1 MKYLYGFIINFQ
13 FFTMIPIP
21 VEISIDDDHL
31 KKAVKT
37 FPLLGLFQGFIYALT
52 VYFLLQWTPFSNLA
66 IAFIIWFVMILL
78 TGGIHLDGWMDTSDA
93 YFSYSSIEKRLEIM
107 KDPRTGAFGVLSVIV
122 LLSAKFLFIYEIVS
136 GITFTSYLL
145 IIILP
150 FLSKG
155 IMGLLLMT
163 VPLAKEEGLAYHFR
177 KAGDSSIRL
186 VYLVFWIGLTG
197 LVALIDFRTFFPILI
212 MFIVVVI
219 CFIFLRSKTVKWFGG
234 ITGDVLGGSVEGVEL
249 MLWMTIWL
257 LHYSVMV

>member
-1 MKYLYGFIINFQ
+1 MKHLYGFMINLQ

-21 VEISIDDDHL
+21 VEIRMDDDHL

-37 FPLLGLFQGFIYALT
+37 FALLGLFQGFIYSLT
-52 VYFLLQWTPFSNLA
+52 IFILFYWTPLSNFA
-66 IAFIIWFVMILL
+66 IAFILWLVMILL
-78 TGGIHLDGWMDTSDA
+78 TGGIHLDGWMDASDA

-107 KDPRTGAFGVLSVIV
+107 KDPRTGAFGVVSVIV
-122 LLSAKFLFIYEIVS
+122 LLGAKFLFIYEIVS
-136 GITFTSYLL
+136 GITLTSYLL

-155 IMGLLLMT
+155 LMGLLLMT

-177 KAGDSSIRL
+177 KAGDSSMRL
-186 VYLVFWIGLTG
+186 VYSVYWIGITG
-197 LVALIDFRTFFPILI
+197 LVSLIDFGTLFPIMI
-212 MFIVVVI
+212 MFIVVMV
-219 CFIFLRSKTVKWFGG
+219 CFILLRSKTVKWFGG
-234 ITGDVLGGSVEGVEL
+234 ITGDVLGASVEGVEL